1 MEKQIDHIEEA
12 YKKLKESAK
21 VLHKANVE
29 HEENMNSY
37 FALLE
42 AYRFGLKQGQRVS
55 NGY

>member
-1 MEKQIDHIEEA
+1 MKDIDHIEEA
-12 YKKLKESAK
+12 YKNLKESAS

-42 AYRFGLKQGQRVS
+42 AYRLGLKEGK
-55 NGY
+55 GL

>member
-21 VLHKANVE
+21 VLRKANVE

-42 AYRFGLKQGQRVS
+42 AYRLGLKQGQRVS